1 MANWQ
6 KVAMDAGS
14 GVVGGVASKIA
25 EDFDMDRETK
35 DKKKREFFS
44 RVSTYIDYGVGV
56 LGIVGSLAGLLK
68 GEWETRALVLGG
80 ALAGRRGYSDIK
92 EASKP
97 AAEQRQPGQVASHGR
112 WVAAD
117 LPPPPPGPGG
127 SGDGGLLYQF

>member
-25 EDFDMDRETK
+25 EDFDMDREKK
-35 DKKKREFFS
+35 DAKKLEFFS
-44 RVSTYIDYGVGV
+44 RASTYIDYGVGV
-56 LGIVGSLAGLLK
+56 LGIIGSFAGFLK

-92 EASKP
+92 EASRP
-97 AAEQRQPGQVASHGR
+97 AAEQRPPGGIPYGR
-112 WVAAD
+112 WERAD
-117 LPPPPPGPGG
+117 MPPPPPGPGG
-127 SGDGGLLYQF
+127 GLLYEF